1 MYGQEIKIAVPLK
14 RSDNIS
20 MMNKKD
26 AVDVVYDRTED
37 LYWTLK
43 DSCDDEG
50 GDKLDLLVQEFRD
63 KAVTI
68 LMDHSA

>member
-1 MYGQEIKIAVPLK
+1 VLEVPI
-14 RSDNIS
+14 DPNYNIS
-20 MMNKKD
+20 MMNERD
-26 AVDVVYDRTED
+26 AIDVVYDRTED

-63 KAVTI
+63 KAVTV